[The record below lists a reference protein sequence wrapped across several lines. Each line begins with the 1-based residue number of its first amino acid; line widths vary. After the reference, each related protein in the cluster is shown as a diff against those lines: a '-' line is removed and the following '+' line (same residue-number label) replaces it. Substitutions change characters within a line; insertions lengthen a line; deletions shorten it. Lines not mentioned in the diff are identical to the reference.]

1 MQQPGANVERVVV
14 KSQNGRNL
22 DFTVRSQADPPV
34 PGFILWTE
42 FLMLGI

>member
-1 MQQPGANVERVVV
+1 MQQPSANVERVVV

-22 DFTVRSQADPPV
+22 DFTERSQADRHV

-42 FLMLGI
+42 FPMLGI